1 MVWEYAVLELAICEV
16 DNPLDLPSNDVN
28 VERIQRLTNNIQK
41 LSDTPGNRASVKNI
55 KLEIKAVE
63 RKMHFL
69 PERWVLRTYPK
80 MRPVLHYNAAKKEFT
95 IVKDCLYTSKSS
107 HQVVQLAANDGW
119 EMTRGLP
126 VSRRRH
132 FDTGD
137 DLGGYNIVS
146 MMRRKISE

>member
-16 DNPLDLPSNDVN
+16 DNPLDLDSNERNIKKIQNLERSIKELSKKPGFESRVQN
-28 VERIQRLTNNIQK
+28 MEREKTAIERIM
-41 LSDTPGNRASVKNI
+41 P
-55 KLEIKAVE
+55 
-63 RKMHFL
+63 FL

-80 MRPVLHYNAAKKEFT
+80 MKPVLHYNAAKKEFT
-95 IVKDCLYTSKSS
+95 IVKDCLYTSRSS

-132 FDTGD
+132 FDTGA

-146 MMRRKISE
+146 MMRRKVG

>member
-16 DNPLDLPSNDVN
+16 DNPLDMPSNDENVKKIEEWVN
-28 VERIQRLTNNIQK
+28 RIQKIPDVPHNKTK
-41 LSDTPGNRASVKNI
+41 VKNM
-55 KLEIKAVE
+55 KLEITAIE
-63 RKMHFL
+63 RKMSHL

-80 MRPVLHYNAAKKEFT
+80 MRPVLHYNAAKREFT

-132 FDTGD
+132 FDTGA